1 LVAGGRSGGGG
12 GGGDGSGQRRR
23 RRRKRGGG
31 SGSGGKMTKAAAVI
45 LFCGGTGLPEIHIC
59 DWVMHAC
66 IPPGP
71 GSCSSKNKVEGDRNI
86 VFNTWQL

>member
-66 IPPGP
+66 IYTTRAG
-71 GSCSSKNKVEGDRNI
+71 
-86 VFNTWQL
+86 QLLKQKQGRGRQKYCF